1 MDDNVTRARRHQDV
15 ERGNYPETMTGSMA
29 WRCIR
34 VLLSA
39 AYIEVSTLQKN

>member
-1 MDDNVTRARRHQDV
+1 MDDRVTRARRHQDV

-29 WRCIR
+29 WRRVR

-39 AYIEVSTLQKN
+39 AYIEVSTVKKN